1 MTLFLLT
8 LALLTLAIAGIAI
21 KMFVRKGGEFK
32 KQCATIEFESGEK
45 VGCVCDSERHEDCK
59 YYTIH
64 HNQINKST
72 DQQLNN

>member
-1 MTLFLLT
+1 MQLFLLT

-45 VGCVCDSERHEDCK
+45 VGCICDSEQHEDCK
-59 YYTIH
+59 YYRIH
-64 HNQINKST
+64 HNQTTKST
-72 DQQLNN
+72 IKQLNN